1 MTIANDIKRLWDLL
15 CSIETLYQETLMNDL
30 RLSEKLKDCEEKSPN
45 KPPFAINY
53 LEYYNSP
60 EPVTSRIIR
69 HIFAY
74 TYNGHHLF
82 FESFAKTFLQ
92 KAGFNMD
99 WIDTPVIDKD
109 HEYKGID
116 ILIRDKH
123 YAIIIENKLKG
134 AQFQLNQLARYI
146 ATMRKEGY
154 SDDQIFVVV
163 LPKDDVNNDD
173 LYDSVWKLPKD
184 WQCTNSSRKC
194 RVDSCT
200 CWCDNKDYKRKAH
213 CEKCESLK
221 ESFRKR
227 TLFIHKELS
236 EWLYNCI
243 ENNTVCMPEE
253 ELHKQYVLKS
263 AVLQF
268 VDFLNFLYKTRENNK
283 YKMDI
288 NKFLIEQLKLNSLD
302 ITEQLSLVEDKQ
314 KDVNELAEQLDSL
327 YWTKIKE
334 YITYIGNKYKVH
346 LVYDDNDGRYF
357 HYEIKYNGKKIKI
370 VLGNEDGD
378 YCEINSHTK
387 LPESIKNDF
396 EIAEELNAENNTN
409 CAIWRYGDSYGNS
422 YKESLLRFDRVLG
435 RLLDIINDAK

>member
-1 MTIANDIKRLWDLL
+1 MTKANDIKRIWNLL
-15 CSIETLYQETLMNDL
+15 SSMEVLYTETLLDDL
-30 RLSEKLKDCEEKSPN
+30 RLSEELKDCEEKSPN

-53 LEYYNSP
+53 LEYYDSQ
-60 EPVTSRIIR
+60 EPVTSWIIR

-163 LPKDDVNNDD
+163 LPKYDVNNDD
-173 LYDSVWKLPKD
+173 LSDSVWQLPKD

-200 CWCDNKDYKRKAH
+200 CWCDNEDYKRKAH

-221 ESFRKR
+221 ETFRKR

-253 ELHKQYVLKS
+253 ELRKQYVLKS

-268 VDFLNFLYKTRENNK
+268 VDFLNYLYKTRENNK

-288 NKFLIEQLKLNSLD
+288 NKFLSEQLKLNNLD
-302 ITEQLSLVEDKQ
+302 IKEQLSMVEDTQ
-314 KDVNELAEQLDSL
+314 KDVNELVEQLDSL
-327 YWTKIKE
+327 YWSKIKE
-334 YITYIGNKYKVH
+334 YITYIGNKHKVH

-357 HYEIKYNGKKIKI
+357 HCELEYESTRFWV
-370 VLGNEDGD
+370 VLGYDKKDFCQIESKTRSN
-378 YCEINSHTK
+378 
-387 LPESIKNDF
+387 LPNYIKNDL
-396 EIAEELNAENNTN
+396 EIAEELNDKENTN
-409 CAIWRYGDSYGNS
+409 RIIWKYDS
-422 YKESLLRFDRVLG
+422 YKESLLRFERVLE
-435 RLLDIINDAK
+435 RLIDIINDAK

>member
-1 MTIANDIKRLWDLL
+1 MTKANDIKRIWNLL
-15 CSIETLYQETLMNDL
+15 SSIEVLYTETLLDDL
-30 RLSEKLKDCEEKSPN
+30 RLSEELKDCEEKSPN

-53 LEYYNSP
+53 LEYYDSQ
-60 EPVTSRIIR
+60 EPVTSWIIR

-92 KAGFNMD
+92 RIGFKTD
-99 WIDTPVIDKD
+99 WIDAPVIDKD

-173 LYDSVWKLPKD
+173 LSDSVWQLPKD
-184 WQCTNSSRKC
+184 WQCANSSRKC

-200 CWCDNKDYKRKAH
+200 CWCDNEDYKRKAH

-221 ESFRKR
+221 ETFRKR

-253 ELHKQYVLKS
+253 ELRKQYVLKS

-268 VDFLNFLYKTRENNK
+268 VDFLNYLYKTRENNK

-288 NKFLIEQLKLNSLD
+288 NKFLSEQLKLNNLD
-302 ITEQLSLVEDKQ
+302 IKEQLSMVEDKQ
-314 KDVNELAEQLDSL
+314 KDVKELVEQLDSL
-327 YWTKIKE
+327 YLLKVKE
-334 YITYIGNKYKVH
+334 YITYIGNKHKVH

-357 HYEIKYNGKKIKI
+357 HCEIKYNGKKIKI
-370 VLGNEDGD
+370 VLGYESGD
-378 YCEINSHTK
+378 YCEINSQNK
-387 LPESIKNDF
+387 LPELIKNDF
-396 EIAEELNAENNTN
+396 EIAEELNDKNNDN
-409 CAIWRYGDSYGNS
+409 YAIWKYDSH
-422 YKESLLRFDRVLG
+422 KESLLRFERVLE
-435 RLLDIINDAK
+435 RLLDIINEC

>member
-1 MTIANDIKRLWDLL
+1 MTTANNIKRIWNLL
-15 CSIETLYQETLMNDL
+15 SSIEVLYTETLLDDL

-60 EPVTSRIIR
+60 EPVTSWIIR

-173 LYDSVWKLPKD
+173 LDDSVWQLPKD

-194 RVDSCT
+194 RVDSYT
-200 CWCDNKDYKRKAH
+200 CWCDNEDFKRKAH

-268 VDFLNFLYKTRENNK
+268 IDFLNFLYKTRENNK

-288 NKFLIEQLKLNSLD
+288 NKFLSEQLKLNNLD
-302 ITEQLSLVEDKQ
+302 IKEQLSMVEDKQ

-346 LVYDDNDGRYF
+346 LDKD
-357 HYEIKYNGKKIKI
+357 
-370 VLGNEDGD
+370 DGD
-378 YCEINSHTK
+378 YYFHCELKYESTPFWVVLGYENSEKKDFCQIESKTRSS
-387 LPESIKNDF
+387 LPNYIKNDF
-396 EIAEELNAENNTN
+396 EIAEELNDKKNTN
-409 CAIWRYGDSYGNS
+409 RIIWKYDS
-422 YKESLLRFDRVLG
+422 YKESLLRFERVLE
-435 RLLDIINDAK
+435 RLIDIINDAK

>member
-1 MTIANDIKRLWDLL
+1 MTKANDIKRIWNLL
-15 CSIETLYQETLMNDL
+15 SSIEVLYTETLLDDL
-30 RLSEKLKDCEEKSPN
+30 RLSEELKDCEEKSPN

-53 LEYYNSP
+53 LEYYDSQ
-60 EPVTSRIIR
+60 EPVTSWILR

-92 KAGFNMD
+92 RIGFKTD
-99 WIDTPVIDKD
+99 WIDAPVIDKD

-116 ILIRDKH
+116 ILIRGKQ

-134 AQFQLNQLARYI
+134 APFQPNQLARYI

-154 SDDQIFVVV
+154 LDDRIFVVV
-163 LPKDDVNNDD
+163 LPKDDIDNDD
-173 LYDSVWKLPKD
+173 LYNSVWQLPKD

-194 RVDSCT
+194 RVDSCK
-200 CWCDNKDYKRKAH
+200 CWCDNEDYKRKAH

-221 ESFRKR
+221 ETFRKR

-253 ELHKQYVLKS
+253 ELRKQYVLKS

-268 VDFLNFLYKTRENNK
+268 VDFLNYLYKTRENNK

-288 NKFLIEQLKLNSLD
+288 NKFLSEQLKLNNLD
-302 ITEQLSLVEDKQ
+302 IKEQLSMVEDTQ
-314 KDVNELAEQLDSL
+314 KDVNELVEQLDSL
-327 YWTKIKE
+327 YLLKVKE
-334 YITYIGNKYKVH
+334 YITYIGNKHKVH

-357 HYEIKYNGKKIKI
+357 HCEIKYNGKKIKL
-370 VLGNEDGD
+370 VLGYKSGD
-378 YCEINSHTK
+378 YCEINSQNK
-387 LPESIKNDF
+387 LPELIKNDF
-396 EIAEELNAENNTN
+396 EIAEELNDKNNDN
-409 CAIWRYGDSYGNS
+409 YAIWKYDSH
-422 YKESLLRFDRVLG
+422 KESLLRFERVLE
-435 RLLDIINDAK
+435 RLLDIINEC

>member
-1 MTIANDIKRLWDLL
+1 
-15 CSIETLYQETLMNDL
+15 
-30 RLSEKLKDCEEKSPN
+30 
-45 KPPFAINY
+45 
-53 LEYYNSP
+53 
-60 EPVTSRIIR
+60 
-69 HIFAY
+69 
-74 TYNGHHLF
+74 
-82 FESFAKTFLQ
+82 
-92 KAGFNMD
+92 MD

-184 WQCTNSSRKC
+184 WRSTNTSRKC
-194 RVDSCT
+194 RVDSYT
-200 CWCDNKDYKRKAH
+200 CWCDNEDYKRKAH

-221 ESFRKR
+221 ETFRKR

-253 ELHKQYVLKS
+253 ELRKQYVLKS

-268 VDFLNFLYKTRENNK
+268 VDFLNYLYKTRENNK

-288 NKFLIEQLKLNSLD
+288 NKFLSEQLKLNNLD
-302 ITEQLSLVEDKQ
+302 IKEQLSMVEDTQ
-314 KDVNELAEQLDSL
+314 KDVNELVEQLYSL
-327 YWTKIKE
+327 YLLKVKE
-334 YITYIGNKYKVH
+334 YVTYIGNKHKVH

-357 HYEIKYNGKKIKI
+357 HCEIKYNGKKIKL
-370 VLGNEDGD
+370 VLGYESGD
-378 YCEINSHTK
+378 YCEINSQNK
-387 LPESIKNDF
+387 LPELIKNDF
-396 EIAEELNAENNTN
+396 EIAEELNDKNNDN
-409 CAIWRYGDSYGNS
+409 YAIWKYDSH
-422 YKESLLRFDRVLG
+422 KESLLRFERVLE
-435 RLLDIINDAK
+435 RLLDIINEC

>member
-1 MTIANDIKRLWDLL
+1 MS
-15 CSIETLYQETLMNDL
+15 SIEVLYTETLLDDL
-30 RLSEKLKDCEEKSPN
+30 RLSEELKDCEEKSPN

-53 LEYYNSP
+53 LEYYDSQ
-60 EPVTSRIIR
+60 EPVTSWIIR

-92 KAGFNMD
+92 RIGFKTD
-99 WIDTPVIDKD
+99 WIDAPVIDKD

-173 LYDSVWKLPKD
+173 LSDSVWQLPKD
-184 WQCTNSSRKC
+184 WQCANSSRKC

-200 CWCDNKDYKRKAH
+200 CWCDNEDYKRKAH

-221 ESFRKR
+221 ETFRKR

-253 ELHKQYVLKS
+253 ELRKQYVLKS

-268 VDFLNFLYKTRENNK
+268 VDFLNYLYKTRENNK

-288 NKFLIEQLKLNSLD
+288 NKFLSEQLKLNNLD
-302 ITEQLSLVEDKQ
+302 IKEQLSMVEDKQ
-314 KDVNELAEQLDSL
+314 KDVKELVEQLDSL
-327 YWTKIKE
+327 YLLKVKE
-334 YITYIGNKYKVH
+334 YITYIGNKHKVH

-357 HYEIKYNGKKIKI
+357 HCEIKYNGKKIKI
-370 VLGNEDGD
+370 VLGYESGD
-378 YCEINSHTK
+378 YCEINSQNK
-387 LPESIKNDF
+387 LPELIKNDF
-396 EIAEELNAENNTN
+396 EIAEELNDKNNDN
-409 CAIWRYGDSYGNS
+409 YAIWKYDSH
-422 YKESLLRFDRVLG
+422 KESLLRFERVLE
-435 RLLDIINDAK
+435 RLLDIINEC